1 MAPDD
6 GDGDGADELD
16 GHGGTKGNARDRLVE
31 RGVHRQDDD
40 AEERGNSQVGAREAA
55 APRALPGQEND
66 RAGQDAP
73 PGDGGGLDGR
83 EGDDRERRAHV
94 LDEAGA
100 DDVELG
106 RDAVGDRALVGCFH
120 WVRAFT
126 VRARSLGECVHW
138 AGAKVRAAEFMQ

>member
-1 MAPDD
+1 MHATPREREDCGD
-6 GDGDGADELD
+6 ARTPATASENGDGDRADELD
-16 GHGGTKGNARDRLVE
+16 GHGSPQGNARDGLVE

-40 AEERGNSQVGAREAA
+40 AEERGNRQVRAREAA
-55 APRALPGQEND
+55 APRALPREEDD

-73 PGDGGGLDGR
+73 PGDGGGFDGR

-106 RDAVGDRALVGCFH
+106 WDAVGDGALG
-120 WVRAFT
+120 
-126 VRARSLGECVHW
+126 GCVH
-138 AGAKVRAAEFMQ
+138 